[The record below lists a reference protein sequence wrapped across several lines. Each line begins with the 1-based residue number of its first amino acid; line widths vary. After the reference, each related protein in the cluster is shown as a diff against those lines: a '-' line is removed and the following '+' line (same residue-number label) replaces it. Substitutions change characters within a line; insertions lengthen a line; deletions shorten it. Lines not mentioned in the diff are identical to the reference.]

1 MTQIERIEQM
11 EQALNQTIE
20 ATTLLADALDRY
32 EQAQDAIHQLSAY
45 YGSDDWKKDYA
56 DDEAGRLPQ
65 TLKRGVLSEDWAW
78 NALADCRELNI
89 RMLEI
94 VTEMLRQQ

>member
-65 TLKRGVLSEDWAW
+65 TLKGGVLSEDWAC

>member
-56 DDEAGRLPQ
+56 DD
-65 TLKRGVLSEDWAW
+65 
-78 NALADCRELNI
+78 ALADCRELNI